1 MNTEDREENKDE
13 SEIEVN
19 GNHTPEEAEDSG
31 QESESSEI
39 SEIKEEE
46 NEVEELSKKYLRLA
60 ADFEN
65 YKKRMSKERTD
76 SVAYG
81 NEELIK
87 ELLNVLDNLQRA
99 LEHTEQQD
107 DAKPIIDGVKLV
119 QKQFLSSLEKFGVQA
134 IDASKGKEFDPKLH
148 QAIEHAESSEIAPGL
163 VLSEM
168 LPGYTLKDRLLRPAL
183 VVVSKDVDETPS
195 DQENVSIFSKPDN
208 DT

>member
-1 MNTEDREENKDE
+1 MNTEDREDNKDE
-13 SEIEVN
+13 SKIEVN
-19 GNHTPEEAEDSG
+19 QNQPPEETEDSQ
-31 QESESSEI
+31 QESENSEI
-39 SEIKEEE
+39 NEEE
-46 NEVEELSKKYLRLA
+46 NELEELNKRYFRLA

-76 SVAYG
+76 SISYG

-99 LEHTEQQD
+99 LEHTEEQD

-119 QKQFLSSLEKFGVQA
+119 QKQFLSSLEKFGVQV
-134 IDASKGKEFDPKLH
+134 IDASKGKEFDPMLH
-148 QAIEHAESSEIAPGL
+148 QAIEHAESSDIAPGL

-183 VVVSKDVDETPS
+183 VVVSKNVEETPA
-195 DQENVSIFSKPDN
+195 DKENVSIFGNSDN
-208 DT
+208 DK

>member
-1 MNTEDREENKDE
+1 MNTEDREEKKDE
-13 SEIEVN
+13 SQIEINVN
-19 GNHTPEEAEDSG
+19 HSTDETEDS
-31 QESESSEI
+31 QEGIESSETN
-39 SEIKEEE
+39 EEE
-46 NEVEELSKKYLRLA
+46 NEFEELNKKYLRLA

-65 YKKRMSKERTD
+65 YKKRMSKDKAD
-76 SVAYG
+76 SIAYG

-99 LEHTEQQD
+99 LEHTEQQED
-107 DAKPIIDGVKLV
+107 SKPLIDGVKLV
-119 QKQFLSSLEKFGVQA
+119 QKQFLSSLEKFGVQI
-134 IDASKGKEFDPKLH
+134 IDASKGKEFDPMLH

-183 VVVSKDVDETPS
+183 VVVSKDVEEAPADKGNLS
-195 DQENVSIFSKPDN
+195 FFGKPDN

>member
-19 GNHTPEEAEDSG
+19 GNHTPGEAEDSG

>member
-19 GNHTPEEAEDSG
+19 ENHTPEEAEDSG

-39 SEIKEEE
+39 KEEEEE

-107 DAKPIIDGVKLV
+107 DAK
-119 QKQFLSSLEKFGVQA
+119 
-134 IDASKGKEFDPKLH
+134 
-148 QAIEHAESSEIAPGL
+148 
-163 VLSEM
+163 
-168 LPGYTLKDRLLRPAL
+168 DRKS
-183 VVVSKDVDETPS
+183 VV
-195 DQENVSIFSKPDN
+195 
-208 DT
+208 